1 MGAAYDPTLGNRA
14 GKSKEIIFIG
24 CIQILYLR
32 MRNYKFI
39 VFNRLET
46 EGSLT

>member
-24 CIQILYLR
+24 HIQILYLR
-32 MRNYKFI
+32 KRKYKII
-39 VFNRLET
+39 VFSRLET
-46 EGSLT
+46 QVSST